1 MRLKSTHKAKR
12 HQQKSQALESESH
25 EIWQA
30 EAKGL
35 LSNSRRF
42 AMRYPLKI
50 ANSFIQAPKTAI
62 FAVYS
67 NFCFLNNFLLK
78 SQNKVLLVLGKS
90 LRSVIYDS
98 AFNSIF
104 PFLVI
109 FGILSPNRVISVN
122 QGFRRFVLFFVFFCF
137 LFLFL
142 LFCFCFFFSPR
153 IYMFCSC
160 QRQIRLLSIN
170 TNFC

>member
-78 SQNKVLLVLGKS
+78 SQNKAPLVLGWP
-90 LRSVIYDS
+90 LRSIVYDS
-98 AFNSIF
+98 TFNLIL
-104 PFLVI
+104 PFLVN
-109 FGILSPNRVISVN
+109 FGILLPNCVISAN
-122 QGFRRFVLFFVFFCF
+122 QDFKYFSQYLYVLQP
-137 LFLFL
+137 
-142 LFCFCFFFSPR
+142 SEA
-153 IYMFCSC
+153 
-160 QRQIRLLSIN
+160 N
-170 TNFC
+170 